1 MRTAASTTTPIAIS
15 SNKRLKSPLSRTYE
29 TSDKQRDKEM
39 AYRFITLET
48 TNGVSVLTLNRPEAN
63 NALNRALTLEL
74 IDAINSVDACEET
87 AVMIITGAGKA
98 FCAGVDLAELNEDS
112 SLLTDEGLGTESALS
127 VAMRTCKKPIIGA
140 VNGAAVTGGFELALG
155 CDFLYA
161 SENARF
167 ADTHVRVGILPGWG
181 LSQKLSRLIGLG
193 RAKELSLSG
202 NFVLAEDAL
211 RLGLVNKV
219 CSADELLTDALAI
232 AEQIAES
239 ELAMVTAYKALIDD
253 GYDRPFGEALKLE
266 DERSTRWAQDVD
278 YSVMMERL
286 TQLRARAQR

>member
-1 MRTAASTTTPIAIS
+1 MRAAASTTTPIAIS
-15 SNKRLKSPLSRTYE
+15 SSKRLKSPVSRTYE
-29 TSDKQRDKEM
+29 ASDKQRDKEM

-98 FCAGVDLAELNEDS
+98 FCAGVDLAELNEDG

-239 ELAMVTAYKALIDD
+239 EPAMVTAYKALIDD

-286 TQLRARAQR
+286 TQLRARAKR

>member
-1 MRTAASTTTPIAIS
+1 
-15 SNKRLKSPLSRTYE
+15 
-29 TSDKQRDKEM
+29 M
-39 AYRFITLET
+39 AYQFINLET
-48 TNGVSVLTLNRPEAN
+48 KNGVSVLTLNRPEAN
-63 NALNRALTLEL
+63 NALSRALSLEL
-74 IDAINSVDACEET
+74 IDAITTADAAEET
-87 AVMIITGAGKA
+87 TVIVITGAGKA
-98 FCAGVDLAELNEDS
+98 FCAGVDLAELNDDS
-112 SLLTDEGLGTESALS
+112 SVLTDEGLGTESPLS

-161 SENARF
+161 SEHARF

-202 NFVLAEDAL
+202 NFVSAQDAL

-219 CSADELLTDALAI
+219 CPADELLTDTIAI
-232 AEQIAES
+232 AKQIS
-239 ELAMVTAYKALIDD
+239 DPAMVTAYKALIDD
-253 GYDRPFGEALKLE
+253 GYDSALGEALKLE

-278 YSVMMERL
+278 YSVMAERL
-286 TQLRARAQR
+286 AQLRSRASKQR